1 MPHGSPRIRFADGT
15 MNLVG
20 RRLKKWRQQAH
31 VTQDQLCGIV
41 ADVTEGAWM
50 PTRHDIY
57 RVETGTRTV
66 SDAEL
71 IALAAG
77 LECSFVWLVCGMET
91 EPSIKD
97 MAARTFRN
105 AKPADEALGKTKG

>member
-20 RRLKKWRQQAH
+20 RRLKKWRQQA
-31 VTQDQLCGIV
+31 QLCGIV